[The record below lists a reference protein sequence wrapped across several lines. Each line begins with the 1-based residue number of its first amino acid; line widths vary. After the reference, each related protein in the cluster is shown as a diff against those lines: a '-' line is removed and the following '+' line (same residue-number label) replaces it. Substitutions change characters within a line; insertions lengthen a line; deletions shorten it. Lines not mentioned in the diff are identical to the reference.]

1 MKTTMNSYIHNIDSD
16 LNKESTISS
25 AELDAAL
32 ERLNEI
38 MLRHNRDL
46 YFSKE
51 QSSLNE
57 HIQVTEIVSGKVIK
71 NLALEEPIIFLRN
84 IDMMGLII

>member
-1 MKTTMNSYIHNIDSD
+1 MKAVMDSYIHNINSE

-25 AELDAAL
+25 ADLDAAL

-38 MLRHNRDL
+38 MIRHNRDL
-46 YFSKE
+46 YFAKE
-51 QSSLNE
+51 ELGLNK
-57 HIQVTEIVSGKVIK
+57 HILVTEIVSGKVIK
-71 NLALEEPIIFLRN
+71 NLAPEEPIIFLRN